1 MHRPKRKKHFPFCII
16 GKSLDFCAVRRYH
29 PSMRYPKAQ
38 PSVAVILAAVAL
50 LLSACETFHYG
61 DKIRYRGAE
70 VALLNYP
77 EEQVPQKTQS
87 HANERELYKLD
98 GKLYERTI
106 LTYAPL
112 THVAAWYRM
121 CPMTDDRGEFPCYHF
136 SSEEMVGAATERQ
149 ELMRQVYPVP
159 TNTLDGAIPAAAF
172 DFSRAKVG
180 TARQLRE
187 GDSDLPDV
195 DVIIHALWC
204 TNRHP
209 LPGDSPTLRDYMA
222 SDLPPRKVHPMN
234 HLIGGIVHW
243 AVDIPLDIIVN
254 IINPLDLWHFPE
266 SWE

>member
-1 MHRPKRKKHFPFCII
+1 MKSPRKTRPA
-16 GKSLDFCAVRRYH
+16 AV
-29 PSMRYPKAQ
+29 
-38 PSVAVILAAVAL
+38 VIMAAVAL
-50 LLSACETFHYG
+50 LFSACETFHYG

-121 CPMTDDRGEFPCYHF
+121 GPLPDYRGEYSGSRF
-136 SSEEMVGAATERQ
+136 SSEETVGAATERQ
-149 ELMRQVYPVP
+149 ELMLQVYPVP
-159 TNTLDGAIPAAAF
+159 PNTLCGAIPADAF
-172 DFSRAKVG
+172 DFSRA
-180 TARQLRE
+180 TACTERRLMEESHKDSSLYPIRE
-187 GDSDLPDV
+187 
-195 DVIIHALWC
+195 ALIR
-204 TNRHP
+204 TDRHFRT
-209 LPGDSPTLRDYMA
+209 DHNPTLRDYMA
-222 SDLPPRKVHPMN
+222 TDIPARKVHPLN
-234 HLIGGIVHW
+234 EIAGGVVHL
-243 AVDIPLDIIVN
+243 AVDIPLNIIVN

>member
-1 MHRPKRKKHFPFCII
+1 MRCLK
-16 GKSLDFCAVRRYH
+16 AH
-29 PSMRYPKAQ
+29 PAA
-38 PSVAVILAAVAL
+38 AVIMAAAL

-77 EEQVPQKTQS
+77 EKQVPQKTQRRV
-87 HANERELYKLD
+87 NERELYKLD
-98 GKLYERTI
+98 GKLYERAI

-121 CPMTDDRGEFPCYHF
+121 CPMQDYRGEFPCYHF
-136 SSEEMVGAATERQ
+136 SSEETVGAATERR
-149 ELMRQVYPVP
+149 ELMLQVYPVP
-159 TNTLDGAIPAAAF
+159 TNTLDGAIPAASF

-180 TARQLRE
+180 TVHQLPE
-187 GDSDLPDV
+187 
-195 DVIIHALWC
+195 
-204 TNRHP
+204 N
-209 LPGDSPTLRDYMA
+209 SPTLRDYMA